1 VEATLDPGVF
11 IEERRAGYTRYRSID
26 GLRWEVVGVCDHNRA
41 CMVGAV
47 VDGVLVE
54 SVEQARALPT
64 PELDCP
70 VGPRFRGCCD
80 LRVTVLA

>member
-1 VEATLDPGVF
+1 MIATLDPHIV
-11 IEERRAGYTRYRSID
+11 IEEQSLGYVRYRCDD
-26 GLRWEVVGVCDHNRA
+26 GRRWAVHGVCDHNRA

-54 SVEQARALPT
+54 TVEQARSLPT

-70 VGPRFRGCCD
+70 VGPGFSGCCD
-80 LRVTVLA
+80 LRIVEL